1 MKINYISVNKCRIC
15 GSTNL
20 EKELEI
26 KDFDTDLGSYGLL
39 VCHDCGMYYTSPY
52 PDSLTLPELYRERA
66 SKNFDIDN
74 SQFFSS
80 LKDYLMKRDLK
91 RFLSSYRSIPESF
104 VDIGAG
110 NGRAVCMF
118 RKIEPCADV
127 VAVDFAED
135 PPERLNHAEFS
146 SIKYM
151 QTNIFLGNDNN
162 KFDLIMLRHV
172 LEHVEHPLEFINTI
186 SRKLTERGMLVIEVP
201 NIKSGLC
208 RVFPKWSPS
217 YYPPYHLV
225 HFTESNLEKL
235 LVRTGLDFDLSQAE
249 MPLMSN
255 LLANMCHCKLNNVFR
270 FVGMILHPAQLLVN
284 SMYSEKSVLVAVLR
298 KK

>member
-1 MKINYISVNKCRIC
+1 MKINYIAVNRCRIC
-15 GSTNL
+15 GSSNL
-20 EKELEI
+20 KKELDI
-26 KDFDTDLGSYGLL
+26 SDFDTGLGSYDLL

-52 PDSLTLPELYRERA
+52 PDSLTLPELYMERA
-66 SKNFDIDN
+66 SKNFDVNN
-74 SQFFSS
+74 SALFSW

-91 RFLSSYRSIPESF
+91 RYLSSYAVFPESF
-104 VDIGAG
+104 ADIGAG

-118 RKIEPCADV
+118 SKIVPTASA

-135 PPERLNHAEFS
+135 PPERLSHTEFS

-151 QTNIFLGNDNN
+151 QTNAFLENDSK

-172 LEHVEHPLEFINTI
+172 LEHVEYPLEFINTI
-186 SRKLTERGMLVIEVP
+186 SQKLTGRGMLVIEVP
-201 NIKSGLC
+201 NIKNGLC

-225 HFTESNLEKL
+225 HFTKSNLENL
-235 LVRTGLDFDLSQAE
+235 LAKTGLDFHLSQAE

-255 LLANMCHCKLNNVFR
+255 LLANMCHRKLNNVFR
-270 FVGMILHPAQLLVN
+270 FIGMTLHPAQLLVN